1 MMKERTNEQ
10 ANIFA
15 IIRLIR
21 VWYRRCLGQNKQ
33 SVLVGVG
40 AKNTYIYIW
49 IDRYECEGGEW
60 RRYSSSIPNK

>member
-1 MMKERTNEQ
+1 M
-10 ANIFA
+10 
-15 IIRLIR
+15 
-21 VWYRRCLGQNKQ
+21 WYRRCLGQNKQ
-33 SVLVGVG
+33 SVLVGVE